1 MILITKRSVAAVIG
15 GHTIYK
21 IEDTV
26 MQYIP
31 NDSVRYT
38 HPDEAKYVHS
48 TFTHKTLT
56 LPFNLLSRQDQ
67 VFIFS
72 L

>member
-26 MQYIP
+26 MKYIP
-31 NDSVRYT
+31 NSRYA
-38 HPDEAKYVHS
+38 HPDEPKYVTKH
-48 TFTHKTLT
+48 H
-56 LPFNLLSRQDQ
+56 
-67 VFIFS
+67 
-72 L
+72 